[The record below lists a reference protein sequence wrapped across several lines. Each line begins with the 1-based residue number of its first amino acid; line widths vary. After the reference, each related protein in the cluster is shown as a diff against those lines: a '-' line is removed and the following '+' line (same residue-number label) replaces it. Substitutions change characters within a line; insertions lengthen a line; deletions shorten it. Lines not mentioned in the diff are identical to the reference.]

1 MKFSIIIPTLNEAA
15 YLAET
20 LQQIKSSTSLGEP
33 YEIIVID
40 SGSYD
45 TTCEIAQKLE
55 VKLLQYKSGSLGK
68 AEALNEAAQSA
79 SGDVYLFLDADT
91 LVPEGFDTLIKS
103 ALIDPKVVGGAFEFT
118 LDGPDFGLRVV
129 EFINRVR
136 YRIRQRYYGDQ
147 GVFVRAE
154 IFLRAGGYPK
164 IALMESTHL
173 CKKLRKLGKLVLINE
188 NMKTSP
194 RRFID
199 RGIYRVLASD
209 IKIWFLDFIGVSVDK
224 YASSYWKENQLRF
237 KN

>member
-1 MKFSIIIPTLNEAA
+1 MKLSIIIPTLNEAD

-20 LQQIKSSTSLGEP
+20 LQQIKSSTSLGKP

-40 SGSYD
+40 SDSCD

-55 VKLLQYKSGSLGK
+55 VQLLRYKSGSLGK
-68 AEALNEAAQSA
+68 AEALNEAARSA

-103 ALIDPKVVGGAFEFT
+103 ALAGPNVVGGTFEFS

-147 GVFVRAE
+147 GLFVRAE
-154 IFLRAGGYPK
+154 IFRRVGGYPE
-164 IALMESTHL
+164 IVLMESAHL
-173 CKKLRKLGKLVLINE
+173 CKKLRKLGKLVLVNE

-199 RGIYRVLASD
+199 GGIYRVLASD
-209 IKIWFLDFIGVSVDK
+209 IKIWFLDLIGVRVDK
-224 YASSYWKENQLRF
+224 FASYYWKENQLRS